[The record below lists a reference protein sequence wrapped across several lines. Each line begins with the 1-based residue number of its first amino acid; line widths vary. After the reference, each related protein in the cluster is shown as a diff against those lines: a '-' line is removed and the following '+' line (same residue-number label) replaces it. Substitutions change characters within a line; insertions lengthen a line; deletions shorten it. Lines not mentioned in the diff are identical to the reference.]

1 MSKGFR
7 GGFGQKSGGGNSMQ
21 RMMQQAQQLQRE
33 MAKEQEEL
41 EATVFEG
48 TSGGGMVK
56 VTMQGSKKVTGVEL
70 KPEVVDPDDVE
81 MLQDLI
87 VAAINDCTS
96 KIDAV
101 SEEKMGKYTAG
112 LPM

>member
-7 GGFGQKSGGGNSMQ
+7 GGFGQKSGGGNNMQ
-21 RMMQQAQQLQRE
+21 RMMQQAQALQRE

-41 EATVFEG
+41 EASVFEG
-48 TSGGGMVK
+48 TAGGGMVK
-56 VTMQGSKKVTGVEL
+56 VTMQGSKKVTAVEI
-70 KPEVVDPDDVE
+70 KPEVVDPEDVE

-87 VAAINDCTS
+87 VAAFNDCS
-96 KIDAV
+96 AKVDIA

>member
-21 RMMQQAQQLQRE
+21 KMMQQAQQLQRE
-33 MAKEQEEL
+33 MEKEQAEL

-48 TSGGGMVK
+48 TAGGGMVK
-56 VTMQGSKKVTGVEL
+56 VTMQGSKQVNSIEL
-70 KPEVVDPDDVE
+70 KPEVVDPDDIE

-87 VAAINDCTS
+87 VAAFNDCAG
-96 KIDAV
+96 KIDATNQ
-101 SEEKMGKYTAG
+101 EKMGKYTAG
-112 LPM
+112 FPM

>member
-7 GGFGQKSGGGNSMQ
+7 GGFGQKSGSGNNMQ

-33 MAKEQEEL
+33 MEKEQEALSQTE
-41 EATVFEG
+41 FEG
-48 TSGGGMVK
+48 TAGGGMVK
-56 VTMQGSKKVTGVEL
+56 VTMTGDRKLKGVEL

-87 VAAINDCTS
+87 LAAFNDCS
-96 KIDAV
+96 EKIDAE
-101 SEEKMGKYTAG
+101 SEEKMGKYTQG
-112 LPM
+112 LPF